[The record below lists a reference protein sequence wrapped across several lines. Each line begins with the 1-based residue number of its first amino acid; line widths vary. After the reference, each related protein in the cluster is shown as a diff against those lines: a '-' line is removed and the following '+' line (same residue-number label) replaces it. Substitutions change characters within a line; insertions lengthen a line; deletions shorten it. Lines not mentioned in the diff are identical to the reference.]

1 MKKGI
6 IYGIVTGAVVIMGL
20 ISVYL
25 FGMTASDSSTGEII
39 IPVEYQDGDYEP
51 EINITKSNKSILI
64 SPKEF
69 KEKIDS
75 KEYVLVDIRTTK
87 EDTNEKIPNT
97 ELVLDFYKDNFSE
110 EVSKL
115 DKDKKYLYYCRT
127 GNRTSHA
134 SVLAEQFNFAEAYEL
149 DGGIVAWKKA
159 GYNIE

>member
-39 IPVEYQDGDYEP
+39 IPVEYQDGDYRP

-115 DKDKKYLYYCRT
+115 DKSKKYLYYCRT

-134 SVLAEQFNFAEAYEL
+134 SVLVEQFNFAEAYEL

>member
-6 IYGIVTGAVVIMGL
+6 IYSVVTGVAVVMGL
-20 ISVYL
+20 VLVYI
-25 FGMTASDSSTGEII
+25 FGMAANDSSTGEVI
-39 IPVEYQDGDYEP
+39 IPVEYQDGDYRP

-87 EDTNEKIPNT
+87 EDINERIPGT
-97 ELVLDFYKDNFSE
+97 EIVLDFYKDNFSE
-110 EVSKL
+110 EVSRL
-115 DKDKKYLYYCRT
+115 DKSKKYLYYCRT

-134 SVLAEQFNFAEAYEL
+134 SILAEKFNFTEAYEL

-159 GYNIE
+159 GYSVD